1 MCVRVRVPVVLNR
14 LCPRAGSARCMTR
27 TRSHRPETPAAAA
40 VAAIGTNRITAPA
53 DGSAVTGPD
62 VPIGLVLD
70 ESAIVDATLVWLPDV
85 SGCAVASPRCGRSGC
100 EPYLRSFTRRISRDV
115 ARGVQDGTC
124 RTARHGTQDDSDQRR
139 ATAVP
144 AVLPAPAVVPRRG
157 EHARERIQAVGRA
170 GVLPSHICIGTWA
183 HRCHICTGTGRTAA
197 TCAPGLGPTLL
208 VPPFFNAR

>member
-27 TRSHRPETPAAAA
+27 TCSHRPETPAAAA

-100 EPYLRSFTRRISRDV
+100 EPYLCSFTRRISRDV
-115 ARGVQDGTC
+115 ARGVQ
-124 RTARHGTQDDSDQRR
+124 HGTRHTRWHVPYS
-139 ATAVP
+139 ATW
-144 AVLPAPAVVPRRG
+144 
-157 EHARERIQAVGRA
+157 H
-170 GVLPSHICIGTWA
+170 
-183 HRCHICTGTGRTAA
+183 TG
-197 TCAPGLGPTLL
+197 
-208 VPPFFNAR
+208 